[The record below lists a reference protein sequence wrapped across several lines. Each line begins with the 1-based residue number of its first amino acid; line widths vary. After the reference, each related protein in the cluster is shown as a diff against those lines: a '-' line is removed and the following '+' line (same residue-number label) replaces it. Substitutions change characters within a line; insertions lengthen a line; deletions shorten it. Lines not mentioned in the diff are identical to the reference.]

1 MIKDEFAE
9 EERCTILYEHVYL
22 SNQNLCERLQEN
34 EVIDV
39 ENIITDMFKTTRI
52 LALKMYEYRKIGSV
66 EKLQQK
72 F

>member
-1 MIKDEFAE
+1 MNYKETEEIENIIIKE
-9 EERCTILYEHVYL
+9 I
-22 SNQNLCERLQEN
+22 NQEN
-34 EVIDV
+34 DIRGYKFKNCV

-66 EKLQQK
+66 EKIQQK